1 MGEEA
6 RDEGALALAG
16 PELYVNC
23 TGASFEPG
31 LGFTWIVHN
40 VPG

>member
-23 TGASFEPG
+23 TGASFGQG

-40 VPG
+40 VSC